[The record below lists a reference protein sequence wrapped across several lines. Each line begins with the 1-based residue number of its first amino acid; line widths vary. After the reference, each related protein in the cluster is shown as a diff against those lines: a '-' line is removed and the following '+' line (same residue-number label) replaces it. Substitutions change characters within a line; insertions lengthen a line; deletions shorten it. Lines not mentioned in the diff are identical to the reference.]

1 MQERNLEDATI
12 RKILTATKIIIT
24 QDYISFKGNPYLQK
38 NGLEMCVPTS
48 SILSEID
55 LQHLENIKIYD
66 ILKNSRVVGYFRNVD
81 DVLLID
87 NETLTDI
94 ADVISSFN
102 DLTPSLNFTLER
114 QIENK
119 LNYLDVSL
127 IETTENYPSIYI

>member
-66 ILKNSRVVGYFRNVD
+66 IL
-81 DVLLID
+81 
-87 NETLTDI
+87 
-94 ADVISSFN
+94 
-102 DLTPSLNFTLER
+102 
-114 QIENK
+114 NK
-119 LNYLDVSL
+119 F
-127 IETTENYPSIYI
+127 